1 MLPGLE
7 ILRGLLSSHKPLL
20 ALQVP
25 LPRVVRGQ
33 ESTVWMSSSAHPTFC
48 SPPWALASTS
58 CQWRAIG
65 WWALIQSST
74 AALMLLPASGSKS
87 LLARIQWLHQIIT
100 LCLGKLGQHVGGSIS
115 LQLCASWTSAQSPER
130 RCGLHAYAG
139 RAQTLPEKKKT
150 DLVNLATIIQ
160 EVRGRAANK
169 IQTFCLSGLCLHNN
183 SILPPGICACCLI
196 GTRCSAC
203 ILKGN
208 ECWESHALIL

>member
-139 RAQTLPEKKKT
+139 RAQTLPEKKK
-150 DLVNLATIIQ
+150 N
-160 EVRGRAANK
+160 G
-169 IQTFCLSGLCLHNN
+169 
-183 SILPPGICACCLI
+183 PG
-196 GTRCSAC
+196 
-203 ILKGN
+203 
-208 ECWESHALIL
+208 